1 MTPEDTDERGA
12 AAKATGDSLAALW
25 RALNH
30 QAARFERRM
39 AQADTG
45 EGGEADEAD
54 TSPVPPDAAT
64 AEKDARTLSVLVR
77 AYESLSDLSR
87 TDLCGGTGT
96 ANDKEADGGGPDIEA
111 LRRELAE
118 RLGRLCQDGEGWPD
132 AGPAGDGAS

>member
-12 AAKATGDSLAALW
+12 AANATGDSLAALW

-45 EGGEADEAD
+45 EGDEAD

-77 AYESLSDLSR
+77 AYESLSDLS
-87 TDLCGGTGT
+87 GNTG
-96 ANDKEADGGGPDIEA
+96 APDNKEADGGGPDIEA